1 MQYCPEFDIMLLDM
15 YEMNENRILIG
26 EYQMA
31 NKRKLNKEE
40 RKRRRLQKGKQW
52 LLTYQ
57 GTPKHMVK
65 HGKVPCGFYDSSKGF
80 TGTGC

>member
-1 MQYCPEFDIMLLDM
+1 M

-65 HGKVPCGFYDSSKGF
+65 HYRGMVNPLALIYNKFEL
-80 TGTGC
+80 

>member
-31 NKRKLNKEE
+31 NKGKLNKEE

-57 GTPKHMVK
+57 GTR
-65 HGKVPCGFYDSSKGF
+65 S
-80 TGTGC
+80 TW

>member
-1 MQYCPEFDIMLLDM
+1 MLLDM

-52 LLTYQ
+52 LRR
-57 GTPKHMVK
+57 K
-65 HGKVPCGFYDSSKGF
+65 
-80 TGTGC
+80 

>member
-1 MQYCPEFDIMLLDM
+1 MRLDM
-15 YEMNENRILIG
+15 YEMSENRILIG

-65 HGKVPCGFYDSSKGF
+65 HYRERFHVDSMTDRKSVV
-80 TGTGC
+80 

>member
-1 MQYCPEFDIMLLDM
+1 M

-40 RKRRRLQKGKQW
+40 RVKEVARMLSGASLTGASIANAKELLKTKR
-52 LLTYQ
+52 
-57 GTPKHMVK
+57 
-65 HGKVPCGFYDSSKGF
+65 
-80 TGTGC
+80 